1 MAEDKKKADAWQ
13 TITLLIVVLALFG
26 GLYVSN
32 QAIDSRLNSVEQ
44 SITGNAEMLKMV
56 IERVE
61 DKIIALDKADAKY
74 KKAVAAN
81 EADSGDEEGTAKKG
95 GKDKKKD

>member
-61 DKIIALDKADAKY
+61 DKIVALDKAPVGAAP
-74 KKAVAAN
+74 AVAAGAPEPGDK
-81 EADSGDEEGTAKKG
+81 EADADKGEKEKK
-95 GKDKKKD
+95 